1 MKKFMKVIAMLVIA
15 VTVASCNKKEESVP
29 VPVQE
34 PVKEVYQP
42 KHEQQE
48 VKLEGLQKYNYFQA
62 PQTQAATSVSVDY
75 DQKTPYGKPISVK
88 YTYANGDT
96 YTFVVPAD
104 FGLWKNQAGKF
115 RVVSDDKSTVWLQG
129 QSKKGRLMEFVF
141 YGDPK
146 YNGTK
151 IKPNSYRNL
160 PAGEIKYRK

>member
-1 MKKFMKVIAMLVIA
+1 MKSLMKVLAMFIIAMA
-15 VTVASCNKKEESVP
+15 VASCNKKQESVP
-29 VPVQE
+29 APIPE

-48 VKLEGLQKYNYFQA
+48 IKLDGLQKYNYFQA
-62 PQTQAATSVSVDY
+62 PQAQAAASVSVDY
-75 DQKTPYGKPISVK
+75 DAKTPYAKPIAVK

-96 YTFVVPAD
+96 YTFIIPAD

-115 RVVSDDKSTVWLQG
+115 RVVSDAETTVWLQG
-129 QSKKGRLMEFVF
+129 QSKKGRFIEFVF
-141 YGDPK
+141 YGNPK

-151 IKPNSYRNL
+151 VKPNSYRNP

>member
-1 MKKFMKVIAMLVIA
+1 MKGLMKVIAMLVIA

-42 KHEQQE
+42 VHQKQDIDLKK
-48 VKLEGLQKYNYFQA
+48 VRKYNYFQA
-62 PQTQAATSVSVDY
+62 PTAQPAKSVTVDY
-75 DQKTPYGKPISVK
+75 DQKTPYARPITVK
-88 YTYANGDT
+88 YSYANGDT
-96 YTFVVPAD
+96 YTFIIPAE

-115 RVVSDDKSTVWLQG
+115 RVVSDAEGTVWLQG
-129 QSKKGRLMEFVF
+129 QSKKGRFMEFVF

-146 YNGTK
+146 YNGKK
-151 IKPNSYRNL
+151 IKPNSYRNP